1 MRRRKA
7 ASARGIAP
15 ERLERLIGGL
25 RRLQNPQLRAY
36 RSCGLTL
43 LSEPFGAIPSKAR
56 PAPAG
61 ATQKAVAQMLGR
73 PAPHALVSALAPF
86 GERALQRAVDGGV
99 RIAIVPA
106 GRRFT
111 EFSPCVSSLVPDI
124 DGWPAPPAGLFVLE
138 ERLLLLRSKT
148 LRMAAAHEFGHALDA
163 VLAKKRRSYYSFE
176 DDAVRH
182 RFATATGF
190 VNAYAASGLDEY
202 FAECLRAYV
211 EVNDDRS
218 SWLPLT
224 RLDLL
229 TRDAPMF
236 SLVEDLFAKGMRC

>member
-7 ASARGIAP
+7 AAATNIAP
-15 ERLERLIGGL
+15 ERLERLVGGL
-25 RRLQNPQLRAY
+25 RRLQNPLLRAY
-36 RSCGLTL
+36 RSSDVAL
-43 LSEPFGAIPSKAR
+43 LSEPFGAVPSKAR
-56 PAPAG
+56 AAPAPA
-61 ATQKAVAQMLGR
+61 ARRAVSEMLGR
-73 PAPHALVSALAPF
+73 PAPQALVSALAPF
-86 GERALQRAVDGGV
+86 GERALQRAVNGGV

-138 ERLLLLRSKT
+138 ERLLLLRSKA
-148 LRMAAAHEFGHALDA
+148 LRMTAAHEFGHALDA
-163 VLAKKRRSYYSFE
+163 VLAKKRRSYHSFE
-176 DDAVRH
+176 DEAVRH

-229 TRDAPMF
+229 TRDEPMF
-236 SLVEDLFAKGMRC
+236 SLVDDLFARGMRG